1 MGLADPV
8 TAAVVNGRT
17 GEVLA
22 YRTPRALLGDRYRL
36 LNCHRHQQQQ
46 NALQRHKNQKRGLK
60 YQPSESELGQSVDR
74 LWAKA
79 IIRLAQT
86 YQVGSIVILNLTHLR
101 ELLASEITARAEQK
115 CPGSVKAQNQY
126 AKKYRQAIHRWS
138 YNRLIKAIHGKAQQ
152 LGTRLS
158 QDFSQSEVVPKNRQK
173 TWRSRSITPVRSPK
187 NNTAF
192 QYA

>member
-1 MGLADPV
+1 MLCNV
-8 TAAVVNGRT
+8 TKIRSV
-17 GEVLA
+17 
-22 YRTPRALLGDRYRL
+22 
-36 LNCHRHQQQQ
+36 
-46 NALQRHKNQKRGLK
+46 GLK

-126 AKKYRQAIHRWS
+126 AKKYRQAIH
-138 YNRLIKAIHGKAQQ
+138 
-152 LGTRLS
+152 
-158 QDFSQSEVVPKNRQK
+158 
-173 TWRSRSITPVRSPK
+173 
-187 NNTAF
+187 
-192 QYA
+192 